1 MTDPST
7 RTQKTVTAPT
17 LRAGVGTCP
26 HITATKV
33 QGGFWLE
40 SEVVRTDQAD
50 CSGLVRQRAGGAHG
64 TAVLRALRCSRH
76 CDGQR
81 GQERQKQ
88 ELMEQ
93 ICHILPLAPMHRVNW
108 SHKN

>member
-7 RTQKTVTAPT
+7 RTQKTVTAPA
-17 LRAGVGTCP
+17 LRAGGGTCP

-50 CSGLVRQRAGGAHG
+50 CSKKAADVGPGSSKVSPQDLV
-64 TAVLRALRCSRH
+64 
-76 CDGQR
+76 
-81 GQERQKQ
+81 
-88 ELMEQ
+88 
-93 ICHILPLAPMHRVNW
+93 
-108 SHKN
+108 